1 MDDLQR
7 EKRSGLSRW
16 YLKDVL
22 LKRRVLGRES
32 RVPGF
37 GLAAVLFATLGKILI
52 ERLGRDKGEELI
64 KEAVQRFGRERGRRI
79 ARKVASLGKPLSF
92 KNWLIYTDI
101 DAGNFAAS
109 PRIDNGDL
117 VAPVTRCAFNSAAE
131 AWGLEEF
138 SSLYCKYADHAI
150 LEGYN
155 PDIKLILEDRHVT
168 GRDHC
173 LFRYVMKE
181 ANK

>member
-7 EKRSGLSRW
+7 EKRSGLSAR
-16 YLKDVL
+16 YLSDVR
-22 LKRRVLGRES
+22 LKRRFLGRKS

-37 GLAAVLFATLGKILI
+37 GLGAQLFATLTKVVI
-52 ERLGRDKGEELI
+52 ERLGREKGEELV

-79 ARKVASLGKPLSF
+79 AKRVASMDKPLSL

-101 DAGNFAAS
+101 DSGNFEAS
-109 PRIDNGDL
+109 PKLDNGDL
-117 VAPVTRCAFNSAAE
+117 VAAVGQCAFDAA
-131 AWGLEEF
+131 AKSWGLGEF

-155 PDIKLILEDRHVT
+155 PDVKLVLEDRHVT

-173 LFRYVMKE
+173 LFRYVVKE
-181 ANK
+181 RNE

>member
-7 EKRSGLSRW
+7 EKRRGLSVW

-22 LKRRVLGRES
+22 FKRRFLGRES

-37 GLAAVLFATLGKILI
+37 GLGAVLFATISKVLV
-52 ERLGRDKGEELI
+52 ERLGRERGEELI

-79 ARKVASLGKPLSF
+79 AKKVSSLGKPLSL

-101 DAGNFAAS
+101 DAENF
-109 PRIDNGDL
+109 PVRPYIDNNDL
-117 VAPVTRCAFNSAAE
+117 VAPVRECAFNRAAK

-138 SSLYCKYADHAI
+138 SSLYCKYADYAI

-155 PDIKLILEDRHVT
+155 PDVKLLLEDRHGT
-168 GRDHC
+168 GKDHC

-181 ANK
+181 DNK

>member
-7 EKRSGLSRW
+7 EKRVGLSLW

-22 LKRRVLGRES
+22 LKRRLLGRKS

-37 GLAAVLFATLGKILI
+37 GLGALLFATLSKVIV
-52 ERLGRDKGEELI
+52 ERLGREKGEEII

-79 ARKVASLGKPLSF
+79 AKKVALGGKPLSL

-101 DAGNFAAS
+101 DAENF
-109 PRIDNGDL
+109 PVKPYLDNGDL
-117 VAPVTRCAFNSAAE
+117 VAPVRECSFNTTAK

-138 SSLYCKYADHAI
+138 SSIYCKYADHAI

-155 PDIKLILEDRHVT
+155 PDVKLILEDRHVT

-181 ANK
+181 DNK